1 MDALTLLLTRHSQ
14 PRLTAPAPCS
24 MALENI
30 KQAALRAPDHAGLKP
45 WEFIVCTDEGLSKL
59 GAILQDSAIKS
70 GKGQESIDR
79 ALQLP
84 HRAPMVIVAIAKY
97 IEHEKVPKTQ
107 IRPVRSGLDRHHGY
121 QRGAQGACSS
131 VPTTTNQSDHAHL
144 YLLPRDVAM
153 ASIHHL
159 TT

>member
-14 PRLTAPAPCS
+14 PRLTQPAPS
-24 MALENI
+24 GMTLENI

-59 GAILQDSAIKS
+59 GEIFKDSALKS

-97 IEHEKVPKTQ
+97 VEHEKVPQ
-107 IRPVRSGLDRHHGY
+107 RRANRCNRVCRSIYANGCAGSRFCRYLA
-121 QRGAQGACSS
+121 QRELC
-131 VPTTTNQSDHAHL
+131 PM
-144 YLLPRDVAM
+144 P
-153 ASIHHL
+153 IC
-159 TT
+159 